1 MASIGGNRYNRINE
15 PSLAAGQGG
24 SSAPMPVFGK
34 ASAGITQRPGGNGG
48 FEKLI
53 GLGESMYGNKLANDQ
68 TAKMEAL
75 YQKQIDA
82 ARPGNVTGGV
92 YGNTNYNADTNT
104 LDFSGNDQFTGMLSG
119 LNNQISG
126 YQGGLD
132 PYQLAQKMYDLKTPG
147 RDLFQNQQQKDLDE
161 RLNARGMGYSSSGND
176 MFRSLA
182 QGQNIANNEEM
193 SGNFRLGQDMA
204 NSENAR
210 YQNAIAAINN
220 LNTGVTNQYASAT
233 NMGVNVAPP
242 PGVASS
248 YTNQMDTKGQSA
260 GALGDILGMAGTAVA
275 GPLGGMFGSAV
286 GSFFS

>member
-1 MASIGGNRYNRINE
+1 MAVGNDRYNRMNV

-24 SSAPMPVFGK
+24 SSAPMPLFGK
-34 ASAGITQRPGGNGG
+34 QTPGITQRPGGG
-48 FEKLI
+48 FLSSAI

-182 QGQNIANNEEM
+182 QGQNLANDQEM
-193 SGNFRLGQDMA
+193 SGNFQLGQEMA
-204 NSENAR
+204 NAENAR
-210 YQNAIAAINN
+210 YQNALAAINTM
-220 LNTGVTNQYASAT
+220 NTGVMNQNTNAT
-233 NMGVNVAPP
+233 NMGFNATPP

-248 YTNQMDTKGQSA
+248 YTNQMDTQGQSA
-260 GALGDILGMAGTAVA
+260 GALGDILGMAGTAFA
-275 GPLGGMFGSAV
+275 GPIGGMFGSAV
-286 GSFFS
+286 GSFFG

>member
-1 MASIGGNRYNRINE
+1 MARGKYGRSIGGGTNLSGQKYN
-15 PSLAAGQGG
+15 A
-24 SSAPMPVFGK
+24 MP
-34 ASAGITQRPGGNGG
+34 RPGGNMLKGG
-48 FEKLI
+48 FGQLLGI
-53 GLGESMYGNKLANDQ
+53 GESMYGNKLANDQ

-92 YGNTNYNADTNT
+92 YGDTNYNADTNT

-233 NMGVNVAPP
+233 NMGVDVKPP

>member
-1 MASIGGNRYNRINE
+1 MPMQDYGYKGPSGMMFRPDESGIGNAKQNLI
-15 PSLAAGQGG
+15 
-24 SSAPMPVFGK
+24 
-34 ASAGITQRPGGNGG
+34 RPIEGNGG
-48 FEKLI
+48 FGQLL

-92 YGNTNYNADTNT
+92 YGDTNYNADTNT

-260 GALGDILGMAGTAVA
+260 GALGDILGMAGTAFA
-275 GPLGGMFGSAV
+275 GPIGGMFGSAV

>member
-1 MASIGGNRYNRINE
+1 MPMQDYGYKGPSGMMFRPDESGIGNAKQNLI
-15 PSLAAGQGG
+15 
-24 SSAPMPVFGK
+24 
-34 ASAGITQRPGGNGG
+34 RPIEGNGG
-48 FEKLI
+48 FGQLL

-82 ARPGNVTGGV
+82 NRPGNVTGGV

-132 PYQLAQKMYDLKTPG
+132 PYQLAQQMYDLKTPG
-147 RDLFQNQQQKDLDE
+147 RELFQNQQQKDLDE

-233 NMGVNVAPP
+233 NMGVDVTPP

>member
-1 MASIGGNRYNRINE
+1 MAVGNDRYNRMNV

-24 SSAPMPVFGK
+24 SSAPMPLFGK
-34 ASAGITQRPGGNGG
+34 ATPGLNKMDLTGG
-48 FEKLI
+48 FGQLI
-53 GLGESMYGNKLANDQ
+53 GIGESMFGNKLANDQ

-182 QGQNIANNEEM
+182 QGQNLANDQEM
-193 SGNFRLGQDMA
+193 SGNFQLGQEMA
-204 NSENAR
+204 NAENAR
-210 YQNAIAAINN
+210 YQNALAAINTI
-220 LNTGVTNQYASAT
+220 NTGVNNQNTNAT

-242 PGVASS
+242 AGVASA
-248 YTNQMDTKGQSA
+248 YENQMNTQAATGS
-260 GALGDILGMAGTAVA
+260 ALGDVLGIAGTALA

-286 GSFFS
+286 GSFFG

>member
-1 MASIGGNRYNRINE
+1 MASIGGNRYKRINS

-92 YGNTNYNADTNT
+92 YGDTNYNADTNT

-132 PYQLAQKMYDLKTPG
+132 PYQLAQQMYDLKTPG
-147 RDLFQNQQQKDLDE
+147 RELFQNQQQKDLDE

-182 QGQNIANNEEM
+182 QGQNIANDQEM
-193 SGNFRLGQDMA
+193 SGNFQLGQEMA
-204 NSENAR
+204 NAENAR

>member
-1 MASIGGNRYNRINE
+1 MHLAGNAGHRSSGMKFRPDESGIGNAKQNLI
-15 PSLAAGQGG
+15 
-24 SSAPMPVFGK
+24 
-34 ASAGITQRPGGNGG
+34 RPIEGNGG
-48 FEKLI
+48 FGQLL

-92 YGNTNYNADTNT
+92 YGDTNYNADTNT

-182 QGQNIANNEEM
+182 QGQNIANDQEM
-193 SGNFRLGQDMA
+193 SGNFQLGQEMA
-204 NSENAR
+204 NAENAR
-210 YQNAIAAINN
+210 YQNALAAINTI
-220 LNTGVTNQYASAT
+220 NTGVNNQNTNAT

-242 PGVASS
+242 AGVASA
-248 YTNQMDTKGQSA
+248 YENQMNTQGATGS
-260 GALGDILGMAGTAVA
+260 ALGDVLGIAGTALG
-275 GPLGGMFGSAV
+275 GPIGGMFGNLV
-286 GSFFS
+286 GGFFS

>member
-1 MASIGGNRYNRINE
+1 
-15 PSLAAGQGG
+15 
-24 SSAPMPVFGK
+24 
-34 ASAGITQRPGGNGG
+34 
-48 FEKLI
+48 
-53 GLGESMYGNKLANDQ
+53 
-68 TAKMEAL
+68 
-75 YQKQIDA
+75 
-82 ARPGNVTGGV
+82 
-92 YGNTNYNADTNT
+92 
-104 LDFSGNDQFTGMLSG
+104 
-119 LNNQISG
+119 
-126 YQGGLD
+126 
-132 PYQLAQKMYDLKTPG
+132 
-147 RDLFQNQQQKDLDE
+147 
-161 RLNARGMGYSSSGND
+161 MGYSSSGND

-260 GALGDILGMAGTAVA
+260 GALGDILGMAGTAFA
-275 GPLGGMFGSAV
+275 GPIGGMFGSAV